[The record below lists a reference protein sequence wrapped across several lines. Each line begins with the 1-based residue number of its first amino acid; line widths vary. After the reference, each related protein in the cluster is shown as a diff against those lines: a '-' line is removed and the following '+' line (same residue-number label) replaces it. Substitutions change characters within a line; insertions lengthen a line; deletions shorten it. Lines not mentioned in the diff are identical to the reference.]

1 MITQTFRHEP
11 GALVR
16 LRQRDWVVLPSN
28 DPELLLVKPMGGSE
42 EETTGIY
49 LPLALPEDRPEPSQF
64 PHPTA
69 EDLGHF
75 DRPAALQRLPALI
88 GILTARPS
96 KGETSIGKITAIEV
110 RPTEPTPFDG
120 AKP

>member
-1 MITQTFRHEP
+1 MITQTFRPEP

-28 DPELLLVKPMGGSE
+28 DPELLLVKPLGGSE

-69 EDLGHF
+69 EDLG
-75 DRPAALQRLPALI
+75 DI
-88 GILTARPS
+88 STARLLYNASRLSLAYSPPAPAMV
-96 KGETSIGKITAIEV
+96 KH
-110 RPTEPTPFDG
+110 PFE
-120 AKP
+120 KSQLSR